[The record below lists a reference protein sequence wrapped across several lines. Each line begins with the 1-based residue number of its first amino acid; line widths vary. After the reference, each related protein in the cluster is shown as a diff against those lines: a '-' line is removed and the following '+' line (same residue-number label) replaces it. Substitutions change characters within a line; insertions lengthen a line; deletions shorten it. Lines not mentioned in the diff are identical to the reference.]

1 MLLKSVDFVSVILI
15 TDTPCPQQIEPIL
28 KKWTKTHPQVYNLF
42 PVSCL
47 TDPGSFIDIRL
58 YVIPK
63 FHSIVIDIA
72 A

>member
-1 MLLKSVDFVSVILI
+1 MLLKSVDLFSVILI
-15 TDTPCPQQIEPIL
+15 TDTPCPQQIEPKL

-42 PVSCL
+42 PVLCL